1 MNKANELAQR
11 WVKPP
16 KKDGADWVVEW
27 LSGAKV
33 IRSISITAED
43 AYAFYYSKIKFLS
56 QKITNNS
63 K

>member
-1 MNKANELAQR
+1 MNKANELARR

-16 KKDGADWVVEW
+16 QKDGADWVVSW

-33 IRSISITAED
+33 IRSASTTAED
-43 AYAFYYSKIKFLS
+43 AYAFYYSKIKSLAN
-56 QKITNNS
+56 KIEQS